1 MNNRLKAR
9 HIFSRKRRERE
20 REISDLQISAIRA
33 NSQICA
39 TDLEDIF
46 IITN

>member
-9 HIFSRKRRERE
+9 HIFSRKRRE